1 VAGTPEKLQ
10 RNIKHKISSKAYP
23 SHKPTSLSLQMN
35 GLDLNWFFFLFP
47 FPLLKT
53 SRGSYKKS
61 FLSSSF
67 IILTGRR
74 DVLKLIL
81 KYEENTKKRKE
92 WLQFCFNTQK
102 KSRLLGMQRE
112 AKGRNKRDLKH
123 FKDSLAWCKN
133 NEFPIIIRLHIP

>member
-67 IILTGRR
+67 IILIGRR
-74 DVLKLIL
+74 DFLKLIL

-92 WLQFCFNTQK
+92 KNSCSSASRQK
-102 KSRLLGMQRE
+102 KISSSGHAARGQRPKQTRLKTSQR
-112 AKGRNKRDLKH
+112 
-123 FKDSLAWCKN
+123 
-133 NEFPIIIRLHIP
+133 

>member
-1 VAGTPEKLQ
+1 MAGTPEKLQ

-47 FPLLKT
+47 FPLLET

-67 IILTGRR
+67 IILIGRR
-74 DVLKLIL
+74 DFFKLIL

-92 WLQFCFNTQK
+92 WLQFCFNTKK
-102 KSRLLGMQRE
+102 KSQVLGMQRE

-123 FKDSLAWCKN
+123 RKDSLAWCKN